1 MVDINNYNPRDEYN
15 LGNIKKHGQVN
26 TTDLNLIL
34 DNWKNTHNYNNITS
48 QIDDTFL
55 NDVLSNWNKF
65 YTESEIKEYNI
76 ISFKFANIH
85 LVKKDDNFEI
95 LILHNEV

>member
-1 MVDINNYNPRDEYN
+1 MVDINNYNPKDRYN
-15 LGNIKKHGQVN
+15 LGNIKKEGAVN
-26 TTDLNLIL
+26 ITDLNLII

-48 QIDDTFL
+48 QIDDSFL

-65 YTESEIKEYNI
+65 YNEIREYNI
-76 ISFKFANIH
+76 VSFKFADIH
-85 LVKKDDNFEI
+85 LVKKDDNFDI